1 MYQRSKKEIILENLP
16 LVKKIAGAI
25 YRRIPEGVVEFDE
38 LVNTGVI
45 GLIKALDKYDEKR
58 SKFST
63 YAYIKIRGEI
73 LDYLRRLDPLPRNLR
88 EKIKNSDWEDY
99 REEVLFFISL
109 ERELFNGS
117 ENLRVKDTLQGDT
130 PNPEEVVLRQ
140 ELIELLSRA
149 ISELPEREQLVLQ
162 LLFVE
167 ELDLKSVSEIL
178 GISVSRV
185 SQLKAEALKKLR
197 EIFKSLV

>member
-99 REEVLFFISL
+99 KEEVLFFISL
-109 ERELFNGS
+109 EGELFNGS

-140 ELIELLSRA
+140 ELIELLSKA

>member
-45 GLIKALDKYDEKR
+45 GLIKALDKYDEKKSR
-58 SKFST
+58 FST

-73 LDYLRRLDPLPRNLR
+73 LDYLRKLDPLPRNLR

-99 REEVLFFISL
+99 KEEVLFFISL

-117 ENLRVKDTLQGDT
+117 ESLRIKDTLQGDT

-167 ELDLKSVSEIL
+167 ELDLKSVSEVL